1 MKVRI
6 AAAFLAL
13 SLSVAIVA
21 HAATPDNLNQRAG
34 PAPSESSVLAAL
46 LKYTLGKDTSFDNRK
61 PFKILSGPTLAT
73 GNTFGGSIEQA
84 WLVCAVVN
92 SIRTSPGPS
101 DIEGKSF
108 YLRRN
113 PANEVVVVP
122 IEKWK
127 DSSPQC
133 GGDK

>member
-1 MKVRI
+1 MT
-6 AAAFLAL
+6 AAWLAVCL
-13 SLSVAIVA
+13 TVAVGVAA
-21 HAATPDNLNQRAG
+21 HAGTPDKFNQRAG
-34 PAPSESSVLAAL
+34 RVPSDSAVRAAL
-46 LKYTLGKDTSFDNRK
+46 TKYSLGKDSSLDNRK

-73 GNTFGGSIEQA
+73 GNTFGGGIEQA

-101 DIEGKSF
+101 NIEGKSF

-122 IEKWK
+122 IENWK

-133 GGDK
+133 GSDK

>member
-1 MKVRI
+1 MKVGI
-6 AAAFLAL
+6 AAAGLSIALA
-13 SLSVAIVA
+13 VAA
-21 HAATPDNLNQRAG
+21 HAATPDKLNQRAG
-34 PAPSESSVLAAL
+34 PVPSESAVLAAL
-46 LKYTLGKDTSFDNRK
+46 LKYTLGKDSSFDNRK
-61 PFKILSGPTLAT
+61 PFKIISGPTLAT
-73 GNTFGGSIEQA
+73 GNTFGGNIEQA

-101 DIEGKSF
+101 NIEGKSF

-113 PANEVVVVP
+113 AANEVVVVP
-122 IEKWK
+122 IENWK